1 MARNE
6 NFEGLILKGVMP
18 LNCKELGRGAY
29 GKVYKVE
36 YCELVCAAKEL
47 HSILVEGVN
56 EDERRRIV
64 QSFVKECHQC
74 SKLRHPNIVQFMGVY
89 YPSQMND
96 AGINQLPVMVMEMM
110 SNSLT
115 KFVEEYHEIPVCIKF
130 SIVHD
135 VSLGLCYLH
144 GQDQP
149 IVHRDLSPNNVLLTA
164 HHVAK
169 ISDLG
174 VAKVVRTDNRKTLT
188 KVPGTVDFKPPEA
201 ASSSPKYG
209 TPMDVFS
216 FAGIVLHTFNQCW
229 PSPEDERKYD
239 SLNRK
244 MIALLETERRQKH
257 LDKMTGPG
265 KTLKPLVEQCLD
277 CDPALRPKIS
287 IVCRRIQVT
296 KDNYLEK
303 PLENSSNEW
312 VEEKALAVR
321 QIKEEKINSGE
332 KFESKIKM
340 KDEQITELTQQ
351 ISQLKEQL
359 SHNQESSIL
368 LEERVIAAEEI
379 NKELNEEKS
388 SSEEELRSIIEIKT
402 KQICDLL
409 QQKQELTEELAS
421 VQKTT
426 ATKMGQ
432 LTNTV
437 QSLHAQIES
446 KDKEIA
452 ALKQVITP
460 HNVIQSQQHS
470 SASKPLKVV
479 PLPGI
484 SSSFKSHPLQGAT
497 VHKVCPMC
505 QVKFP
510 AQYSSSEFER
520 HVQSHFDY

>member
-1 MARNE
+1 MAHSE
-6 NFEGLILKGVMP
+6 DFEDLILKGIMP

-36 YCELVCAAKEL
+36 YCELVCAAKEI

-89 YPSQMND
+89 YPSQMST

-115 KFVEEYHEIPVCIKF
+115 KFVEEYHDIPVHVKF

-149 IVHRDLSPNNVLLTA
+149 IVHRDLSPNNILLTA

-174 VAKVVRTDNRKTLT
+174 VAKVVRTDSRKTLT
-188 KVPGTVDFKPPEA
+188 KVPGTVDFMPPEA
-201 ASSSPKYG
+201 TTSSPKYG

-239 SLNRK
+239 SVNRK

-257 LDKMTGPG
+257 LARMTGPG
-265 KTLKPLVEQCLD
+265 KALKPLVEQCLD
-277 CDPALRPKIS
+277 CDPALRPKIT
-287 IVCRRIQVT
+287 IVCKRIQVT
-296 KDNYLEK
+296 KDSYLEK
-303 PLENSSNEW
+303 PKNPIDEW
-312 VEEKALAVR
+312 VEEKALAVK
-321 QIKEEKINSGE
+321 QIKEEKSNSGK
-332 KFESKIKM
+332 KFESIIKM
-340 KDEQITELTQQ
+340 KDEQITELTQE
-351 ISQLKEQL
+351 ISQLKQQL

-368 LEERVIAAEEI
+368 LEERVVAAEKI
-379 NKELNEEKS
+379 NKELNEEK
-388 SSEEELRSIIEIKT
+388 I
-402 KQICDLL
+402 
-409 QQKQELTEELAS
+409 
-421 VQKTT
+421 VQKEILDQLSKQ
-426 ATKMGQ
+426 KMNK
-432 LTNTV
+432 LMN
-437 QSLHAQIES
+437 
-446 KDKEIA
+446 
-452 ALKQVITP
+452 
-460 HNVIQSQQHS
+460 
-470 SASKPLKVV
+470 
-479 PLPGI
+479 
-484 SSSFKSHPLQGAT
+484 LQNRG
-497 VHKVCPMC
+497 C
-505 QVKFP
+505 
-510 AQYSSSEFER
+510 S
-520 HVQSHFDY
+520 